1 MARSEVGSHRRR
13 GEHVADHDRPPGE
26 LLEDPLPEQR
36 GQEDHEGLE
45 HHEECDHLE
54 IESIPADGGEP
65 MVVMAFDD
73 PSLTVLLYLSIDA
86 ERLYWTIGEYE
97 SDIQVADLNWQQ
109 HCHVT

>member
-1 MARSEVGSHRRR
+1 
-13 GEHVADHDRPPGE
+13 
-26 LLEDPLPEQR
+26 
-36 GQEDHEGLE
+36 
-45 HHEECDHLE
+45 
-54 IESIPADGGEP
+54 